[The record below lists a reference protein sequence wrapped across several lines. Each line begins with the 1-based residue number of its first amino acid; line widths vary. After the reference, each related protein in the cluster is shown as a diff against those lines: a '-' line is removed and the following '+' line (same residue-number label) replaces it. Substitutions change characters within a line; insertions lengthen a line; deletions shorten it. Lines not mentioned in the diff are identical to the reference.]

1 MEYDITCCKEVDLK
15 TDSEVNVHLQMKD
28 IFNEN
33 SNDDMLNPRV
43 TLSNSDQDTYILME
57 LLGYDDSN

>member
-28 IFNEN
+28 IFNEI
-33 SNDDMLNPRV
+33 SNDDMLNPRATV
-43 TLSNSDQDTYILME
+43 SN
-57 LLGYDDSN
+57 